1 MHEPMHHHRHPLTVQ
16 PTNLYVTSLHV
27 WHSSNNEIII
37 IWYSHLMNLISI
49 IPQQTVGPTSSPTI
63 TASPTYHPTASLSPS
78 DSPTMPQPTRSP
90 TPAPTQSPTHG
101 PLTAIQSGFFCA
113 TDWNDAITNC
123 KMRCPSGEDPECP
136 MGEFVSL
143 YV

>member
-1 MHEPMHHHRHPLTVQ
+1 MLSLTIISQTISTPL
-16 PTNLYVTSLHV
+16 
-27 WHSSNNEIII
+27 
-37 IWYSHLMNLISI
+37 
-49 IPQQTVGPTSSPTI
+49 
-63 TASPTYHPTASLSPS
+63 PS
-78 DSPTMPQPTRSP
+78 RPQPTKSP

-136 MGEFVSL
+136 VGEFVSQL
-143 YV
+143 TLLLLLMMTVMVMMTDSLL